1 MLGVLSSGGRA
12 IQKPDRGYLKG
23 GIRLRGENRLTVS
36 SSRALTLAFEAAAE
50 LGHSYVGSEHI
61 LLGLAMEGSGTAAR
75 SLRSC
80 GFDEGRIRRLLTDAV
95 GRGAAGARPAQ
106 GFTPRARS
114 IIEAASAE
122 AESQG
127 QYLVDTQHLL
137 LAILR
142 EGDSLALRLLSSG
155 GLDGSRLMRELS
167 EGAQGRGAGRAGSPR
182 QMRKPDP
189 KVFTAYTRDL
199 TEAARCGRLD
209 PVFGR
214 DAELE
219 RMLEIL
225 CRRSKNNPLLLGDP
239 GVGKTALAEGL
250 AQILLEQSVPEQLAD
265 RRILSLDLG
274 ALVAGTKY
282 RGDFED
288 RLRNLLEEVV
298 NAGNI
303 ILFIDEMH
311 MLVGA
316 GAAEGAI
323 DAANILKPL
332 LSRGCIQVIGATTRE
347 EYRRYLQRDAALSRR
362 FQPVAVGEPTPEEAL
377 RILTGLRPR
386 YEEHHR
392 LTISPQA
399 VEAAVSL
406 SSRYVC
412 DRFLPDKAIDLMDEA
427 AARVLLR
434 SGQARPVEAAD
445 VAAVAAEWTGIPVT
459 VMTAEEG
466 QRLQAL
472 ESALRKRVIGQDAAV
487 AAVAA
492 AVRRGRAGL
501 KEADRPIGSFLF
513 AGPTGVGKTE
523 LCRALAE
530 ALFGSEKDLIRL
542 DMSEYAEKFTASRL
556 IGAPPGYIGSDEGG
570 LLTELIRRR
579 PYSVVLFDELEK
591 AHTEV
596 LDLLLQIL
604 EDGRLTD
611 AHGQTADFRN
621 AVIVMTSN
629 AGSAALAEHR
639 APLGFFPPGA
649 EPERDAPVLKELRQ
663 VFRAELLNRVDEI
676 QVFRP
681 LEPTALV
688 LIARKLLDGLA
699 SRLAALDIRLQTE
712 EGVVEALARNG
723 SDPAFGARPLRRC
736 LRRSLEDPLT
746 DRILA
751 GDLPPGS
758 TAVAALDGGRICI
771 RCPDPAGSA
780 AL

>member
-1 MLGVLSSGGRA
+1 M
-12 IQKPDRGYLKG
+12 RGD
-23 GIRLRGENRLTVS
+23 NRLTLQS
-36 SSRALTLAFEAAAE
+36 SKALTLAFEAAAE

-61 LLGLAMEGSGTAAR
+61 LLGLAMEGTGTAAR

-80 GFDEGRIRRLLTDAV
+80 GFDDRRIRSLLTEAV
-95 GRGAAGARPAQ
+95 GRGTAGTRPAQ
-106 GFTPRARS
+106 GFTPRAKN
-114 IIEAASAE
+114 IIEAAATE
-122 AESQG
+122 AENQG
-127 QYLVDTQHLL
+127 QRLVDTQHLL
-137 LAILR
+137 LAILQ

-155 GLDGSRLMRELS
+155 GLDGRSLMRELTERNPERS
-167 EGAQGRGAGRAGSPR
+167 AGRMSPR
-182 QMRKPDP
+182 QPVRRAESK
-189 KVFTAYTRDL
+189 TLSAYTTDL
-199 TEAARCGRLD
+199 TEAARRGRLD

-214 DAELE
+214 EAELG
-219 RMLEIL
+219 RMREIL

-250 AQILLEQSVPEQLAD
+250 AQSLLEDRVPD
-265 RRILSLDLG
+265 RLYDKRILSLDMG
-274 ALVAGTKY
+274 AVVAGTKY

-288 RLRNLLEEVV
+288 RMRNLLEEVSA
-298 NAGNI
+298 AGDI

-323 DAANILKPL
+323 DASNILKPL
-332 LSRGCIQVIGATTRE
+332 LSRGMVQVIGATTRE
-347 EYRRYLQRDAALSRR
+347 EYRRYLLKDAALSRR
-362 FQPVAVGEPTPEEAL
+362 FQPVPLREPSPEEAV

-386 YEEHHR
+386 YEAHHR
-392 LTISPQA
+392 VTITQEA
-399 VEAAVSL
+399 VEAAVKL

-427 AARVLLR
+427 ASRVVIASSAGPREVLR
-434 SGQARPVEAAD
+434 QVEASDVAD
-445 VAAVAAEWTGIPVT
+445 VAAAWTGIPVA
-459 VMTAEEG
+459 VMTEEEG
-466 QRLQAL
+466 QRLRGL
-472 ESALRKRVIGQDAAV
+472 EEVLKKRVIGQDAAV

-542 DMSEYAEKFTASRL
+542 DMSEYSEKFTASRL
-556 IGAPPGYIGSDEGG
+556 IGAPPGYVGSDEGG
-570 LLTELIRRR
+570 LLTELIRRK

-611 AHGQTADFRN
+611 AHGRAADFRN
-621 AVIVMTSN
+621 AVIVMTTN
-629 AGSAALAEHR
+629 AGSAAVTEHR
-639 APLGFFPPGA
+639 SPLGFLPPGTVQDRE
-649 EPERDAPVLKELRQ
+649 EPVRRELRQ

-681 LEPTALV
+681 LEPEALTA
-688 LIARKLLDGLA
+688 IARKLIGGLKA
-699 SRLAALDIRLQTE
+699 RLAGLDIILDTE
-712 EGVVEALARNG
+712 EGVEEALAREG
-723 SDPAFGARPLRRC
+723 FDPVFGARPLRRC
-736 LRRSLEDPLT
+736 LRKELEDPLT

-751 GDLPPGS
+751 GSLPPGS
-758 TAVAALDGGRICI
+758 RAVAALEEGHIRI
-771 RCPDPAGSA
+771 RCLEKAGIA
-780 AL
+780 

>member
-1 MLGVLSSGGRA
+1 M
-12 IQKPDRGYLKG
+12 RGD
-23 GIRLRGENRLTVS
+23 NRLTLQ

-61 LLGLAMEGSGTAAR
+61 LLGLAMEGTGTAAR

-80 GFDEGRIRRLLTDAV
+80 GFDERRLRGLLTEAV
-95 GRGAAGARPAQ
+95 GRGAAGAKPAQ
-106 GFTPRARS
+106 GFTPRAKNV
-114 IIEAASAE
+114 IEAAAIE

-127 QYLVDTQHLL
+127 QSLVDTQHLL

-155 GLDGSRLMRELS
+155 GLDGRSLIRELT
-167 EGAQGRGAGRAGSPR
+167 ERGAERSGGRSSPR
-182 QMRKPDP
+182 QPGRKAES
-189 KVFTAYTRDL
+189 KALSAYTTDL
-199 TEAARCGRLD
+199 TEAARRGKLD

-214 DAELE
+214 EAELR
-219 RMLEIL
+219 RMREIL
-225 CRRSKNNPLLLGDP
+225 CRRTKCNPLLLGDP

-250 AQILLEQSVPEQLAD
+250 AQALLEEDVPD
-265 RRILSLDLG
+265 RLYDKRILSLDIG
-274 ALVAGTKY
+274 AVVAGTKY

-288 RLRNLLEEVV
+288 RMRNLLEEVSS
-298 NAGNI
+298 AGDI

-323 DAANILKPL
+323 DASNILKPL
-332 LSRGCIQVIGATTRE
+332 LSRGMVQIIGATTRE
-347 EYRRYLQRDAALSRR
+347 EYRRYLQKDTALARR
-362 FQPVAVGEPTPEEAL
+362 FQPVPLREPTTEEAV

-386 YEEHHR
+386 YEAHHK
-392 LTISPQA
+392 LTISQEA
-399 VEAAVSL
+399 VEAAVKL
-406 SSRYVC
+406 GSRYVC

-427 AARVLLR
+427 AARVVLSSAGPGGNMR
-434 SGQARPVEAAD
+434 QVEASD
-445 VAAVAAEWTGIPVT
+445 VAAVAAEWTGIPVEA
-459 VMTAEEG
+459 MTEEEG
-466 QRLQAL
+466 RRLQAL
-472 ESALRKRVIGQDAAV
+472 EETLKKRVIGQDAAV
-487 AAVAA
+487 EAVAA

-501 KEADRPIGSFLF
+501 KEPDRPIGSFLF

-556 IGAPPGYIGSDEGG
+556 IGAPPGYVGSDEGG
-570 LLTELIRRR
+570 LLTELIRRK

-611 AHGQTADFRN
+611 AHGRVADFTN
-621 AVIVMTSN
+621 AVVVMTTN
-629 AGSAALAEHR
+629 AGAAAVTERR
-639 APLGFFPPGA
+639 APLGFLPPGA
-649 EPERDAPVLKELRQ
+649 AMDPAEPVRRELRQ

-681 LEPTALV
+681 LEREALTD
-688 LIARKLLDGLA
+688 IARKLIDGLKE
-699 SRLAALDIRLQTE
+699 RLAALDVALETE
-712 EGVVEALARNG
+712 EGVPEALVREG
-723 SDPAFGARPLRRC
+723 FDPVFGARPLRRC
-736 LRRSLEDPLT
+736 LRKALEDPLT

-751 GDLPPGS
+751 GSLPPGS
-758 TAVAALDGGRICI
+758 RAVAALADGRIRI
-771 RCPDPAGSA
+771 LCPEAAGIA
-780 AL
+780 

>member
-1 MLGVLSSGGRA
+1 M
-12 IQKPDRGYLKG
+12 RGDD
-23 GIRLRGENRLTVS
+23 RLTPQ

-61 LLGLAMEGSGTAAR
+61 LLGLAMEGTGTAAR
-75 SLRSC
+75 SLRNY
-80 GFDEGRIRRLLTDAV
+80 GFDDRRIRTLLTEAL
-95 GRGAAGARPAQ
+95 GRGAAGTRPAQ

-114 IIEAASAE
+114 VIEAAAAE

-127 QYLVDTQHLL
+127 QRLVDTQHLL

-155 GLDGSRLMRELS
+155 GLDGRSLMRELA
-167 EGAQGRGAGRAGSPR
+167 ERGAGRSAAPR
-182 QMRKPDP
+182 QPGRKPDP
-189 KVFTAYTRDL
+189 RALSAYTTDL
-199 TEAARCGRLD
+199 TEAARAGRLD
-209 PVFGR
+209 PVIGR
-214 DAELE
+214 ETELM
-219 RMLEIL
+219 RMREIL

-250 AQILLEQSVPEQLAD
+250 AQALLEGDVPEALYD
-265 RRILSLDLG
+265 KRILSLDMG
-274 ALVAGTKY
+274 AIVAGTKY

-288 RLRNLLEEVV
+288 RLRNLLEEVRS
-298 NAGNI
+298 AGDV

-332 LSRGCIQVIGATTRE
+332 LSRGFLQVIGATTME
-347 EYRRYLQRDAALSRR
+347 EYRRYLRKDAALARR
-362 FQPVAVGEPTPEEAL
+362 FQPIPLREPTQEEAV

-386 YEEHHR
+386 YETHHR
-392 LTISPQA
+392 LAISQEA
-399 VEAAVSL
+399 VIAAVKL

-434 SGQARPVEAAD
+434 SAGQKELMRQVEAAD
-445 VAAVAAEWTGIPVT
+445 VAEVAAEWTGVPVAA
-459 VMTAEEG
+459 MTEAEG
-466 QRLQAL
+466 QRLRSLEEAL
-472 ESALRKRVIGQDAAV
+472 KKRVIGQDAAV

-501 KEADRPIGSFLF
+501 KEAGRPIGSFLF

-523 LCRALAE
+523 LCLALAE

-542 DMSEYAEKFTASRL
+542 DMSEYSEKFTASRL
-556 IGAPPGYIGSDEGG
+556 IGAPPGYAGCEEGG

-611 AHGQTADFRN
+611 AHGRIADFRN
-621 AVIVMTSN
+621 AVVVMTTN
-629 AGSAALAEHR
+629 AGSAAVTAQR
-639 APLGFFPPGA
+639 APLGFLPPGPGSDR
-649 EPERDAPVLKELRQ
+649 EGPVRRELRQ

-676 QVFRP
+676 QIFRP
-681 LEPTALV
+681 LDEEALT
-688 LIARKLLDGLA
+688 LIARKLLEGLRE
-699 SRLAALDIRLQTE
+699 RLAALDIRLE
-712 EGVVEALARNG
+712 AEDGVAEALAREG
-723 SDPAFGARPLRRC
+723 RDPDFGARPLRRS
-736 LRRSLEDPLT
+736 LRRQLEDPLT
-746 DRILA
+746 DLILA
-751 GDLPPGS
+751 GSLPPGS
-758 TAVAALDGGRICI
+758 RAAVSLEEGRIRI
-771 RCPDPAGSA
+771 RCAETVETVRE
-780 AL
+780 

>member
-1 MLGVLSSGGRA
+1 M
-12 IQKPDRGYLKG
+12 RGD
-23 GIRLRGENRLTVS
+23 NRLTLQ

-61 LLGLAMEGSGTAAR
+61 LLGLAMEGTGTAAR

-80 GFDEGRIRRLLTDAV
+80 GFDERRLRSLLTDAV
-95 GRGAAGARPAQ
+95 GRGATGTRPAQ
-106 GFTPRARS
+106 GFTPRAKNV
-114 IIEAASAE
+114 IEAAAVE

-127 QYLVDTQHLL
+127 QSLVDTQHLL

-155 GLDGSRLMRELS
+155 GLDGRSLMRELT
-167 EGAQGRGAGRAGSPR
+167 ERTPERNGGRGAPR
-182 QMRKPDP
+182 QTGRKTET
-189 KVFTAYTRDL
+189 KALSAYTTDL
-199 TEAARCGRLD
+199 TEAARRGKLD

-214 DAELE
+214 ETELA
-219 RMLEIL
+219 RMREIL
-225 CRRSKNNPLLLGDP
+225 CRRSKCNPLLLGDP

-250 AQILLEQSVPEQLAD
+250 AQSLLEEDVPD
-265 RRILSLDLG
+265 RLYDKRVLSLDMG
-274 ALVAGTKY
+274 AVVAGTKY

-288 RLRNLLEEVV
+288 RMRNLLEEVSV
-298 NAGNI
+298 AGDI

-323 DAANILKPL
+323 DASNILKPL
-332 LSRGCIQVIGATTRE
+332 LSRGMVQIIGATTRE
-347 EYRRYLQRDAALSRR
+347 EYRRYLQKDTALARR
-362 FQPVAVGEPTPEEAL
+362 FQPVPLREPTTEEAV

-386 YEEHHR
+386 YEAHHR
-392 LTISPQA
+392 LTISQEA
-399 VEAAVSL
+399 VEAAVKL

-427 AARVLLR
+427 AARVVLSSAGPGHDLR
-434 SGQARPVEAAD
+434 SVEASD
-445 VAAVAAEWTGIPVT
+445 VAAVAAEWTGIPVAA
-459 VMTAEEG
+459 MTEEEG
-466 QRLQAL
+466 QRLQSLEDAL
-472 ESALRKRVIGQDAAV
+472 KKRVIGQDAAV
-487 AAVAA
+487 EAVAA

-501 KEADRPIGSFLF
+501 KEPDRPIGSFLF

-542 DMSEYAEKFTASRL
+542 DMSEYSERFTASRL
-556 IGAPPGYIGSDEGG
+556 IGAPPGYVGSDEGG

-611 AHGQTADFRN
+611 AHGRTADFRN
-621 AVIVMTSN
+621 AVIVMTTN
-629 AGSAALAEHR
+629 AGSAAITEHR
-639 APLGFFPPGA
+639 APLGFLPPGTA
-649 EPERDAPVLKELRQ
+649 PDREEPVRRELRQ

-681 LEPTALV
+681 LEREALTD
-688 LIARKLLDGLA
+688 IARKLIDGLKE
-699 SRLAALDIRLQTE
+699 RLAALDIALETE
-712 EGVVEALARNG
+712 EGVAEALVREG
-723 SDPAFGARPLRRC
+723 FDPVFGARPLRRC
-736 LRRSLEDPLT
+736 LRKALEDPLT
-746 DRILA
+746 DLILA
-751 GDLPPGS
+751 GRLPPGS
-758 TAVAALDGGRICI
+758 RAAAALAEGRIQVL
-771 RCPDPAGSA
+771 CPEAAGIA
-780 AL
+780 